1 MKWVCTNCGHRFET
15 EETNVRCPS
24 CLRRNGII
32 QEEEERRKAGVRGE
46 APARRRLVWGIASG
60 GLALAVAVAAV
71 LFLFMRGDR
80 PSTSRYTKAPDD
92 FATVRARVLSATGL
106 ELSGEEDP
114 FTAPAVVGRLVR
126 EWGGTEAPVF
136 ERLQAA
142 ASAGLNLGPPAALRL
157 PGALAE
163 ALIAAPTAQGA
174 PVTATPL
181 EWALLGHALGVRLR
195 KPVGLA
201 LLALPEG
208 ATAHPWGL
216 GLYAMVIHEQGFDAP
231 PSRVIP
237 FGVGEGGAS
246 TAAVPRLLTAP
257 EVLAAVLSQAAW
269 GRVSCVSRPLELVL
283 PRDAPRAASD
293 EDARFATVR
302 LQAAAVLAADLP
314 VVKAAAVWG
323 HVCLGMH
330 RKARGLAEALVSEYE
345 MKRQKAAGE
354 AFASPVDVR
363 RLYGF
368 SALLQFVDGS
378 PSGVADLIEKAD
390 AEFAPLAVPAA
401 IGAQDR
407 DKLVAARDALP
418 ASELPELR
426 YLKTVA
432 AVMLRERSV
441 MEAAVPE
448 AAALVAALP
457 TAKWAKQLHFTLL
470 LGAGRFEEARARIPH
485 VISGSPDAASLTEE
499 LRRLV
504 DATEAQ
510 FKATEAEKATADAT
524 ATPPPPPDPPPR

>member
-32 QEEEERRKAGVRGE
+32 LEEEERRKAGVGGVR
-46 APARRRLVWGIASG
+46 PAGRRLVWGIAAG

-71 LFLFMRGDR
+71 VLLFAGGSR
-80 PSTSRYTKAPDD
+80 PSTSRYAKAPDD
-92 FATVRARVLSATGL
+92 FATVRARVLEATGL
-106 ELSGEEDP
+106 ELSKDEDP
-114 FTAPAVVGRLVR
+114 FTAPAAVGRLVR
-126 EWGGTEAPVF
+126 EWGGTEVAVF
-136 ERLQAA
+136 ERLEAA
-142 ASAGLNLGPPAALRL
+142 AKAGLNLGPPAALRL

-163 ALIAAPTAQGA
+163 ALAAGPEAAGT

-195 KPVGLA
+195 RPVGIA
-201 LLALPEG
+201 LLTLPEG
-208 ATAHPWGL
+208 VPAHPWGL
-216 GLYAMVIHEQGFDAP
+216 GLYAVVIHDQGFDAP

-237 FGVGEGGAS
+237 FGAGDGGANQ
-246 TAAVPRLLTAP
+246 AVPRPLGAP

-302 LQAAAVLAADLP
+302 LQAAATLAPDLP

-330 RKARGLAEALVSEYE
+330 RKARGLAEALVSEHE

-354 AFASPVDVR
+354 AFTSPVDVR

-378 PSGVADLIEKAD
+378 PSGVADLIGKAD

-457 TAKWAKQLHFTLL
+457 AAKWAKQLHFTLL

-485 VISGSPDAASLTEE
+485 VISGAPDAASLTEE

-504 DATEAQ
+504 DATEVQ
-510 FKATEAEKATADAT
+510 FKAAEAEKATADAT
-524 ATPPPPPDPPPR
+524 ATPPTPPTPQ